1 MLQFSLKSTRMVQKS
16 ELIYDLSWFLFLMLY
31 SWINTSRR
39 CIFFCKMHV
48 TFFNCIFACYIAQ
61 RILWHF
67 VCHAEVCFVP
77 VLRFRNACG
86 IVCATARSS
95 LLVRLAT

>member
-1 MLQFSLKSTRMVQKS
+1 MIITMIVMVNIFKTPVWAS
-16 ELIYDLSWFLFLMLY
+16 FFYFVSFFILVY
-31 SWINTSRR
+31 
-39 CIFFCKMHV
+39 FFCKMHV

-77 VLRFRNACG
+77 VLRSRNACG